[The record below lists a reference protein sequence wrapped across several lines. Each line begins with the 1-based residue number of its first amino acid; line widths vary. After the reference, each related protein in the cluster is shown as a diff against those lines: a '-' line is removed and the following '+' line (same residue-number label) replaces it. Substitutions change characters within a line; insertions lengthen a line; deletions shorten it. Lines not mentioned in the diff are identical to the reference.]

1 MTKQEEITKIL
12 HTLNLGEPL
21 RVSQLGGLT
30 NRNFNVETKDKN
42 LVIRLAG
49 KDTDTIINRSHEGL
63 IVRTIAPLHIDAPLM
78 HFDDVTGL
86 KISQY
91 IPGALTM
98 NATRLQESENLEKAA
113 NLLAHLHQS
122 APSLPIQFDVMEMV
136 QKYEASLSQ
145 LEGYYP
151 EGYQAIRDDVLLLYA
166 HHENHDVKRVL
177 CHNDPLPENFIV
189 SDTGDMFLVDWEYG
203 GMNSRYWDLADVS
216 IEADY
221 NYAMD
226 RQFLHAYL
234 GKEPADED
242 FLQLQLNKVYIDLLW
257 SLWGYIREALKEA
270 HETEDFIEYGNLR
283 FQRLKEN
290 LKRIHEK

>member
-49 KDTDTIINRSHEGL
+49 KDTDKIINRSHEGL
-63 IVRTIAPLHIDAPLM
+63 IVRTIASLQIDAPLI
-78 HFDDVTGL
+78 HFDDATGL

-91 IPGALTM
+91 VPGALTM
-98 NATRLQESENLEKAA
+98 NATSLQESKNLEKAA

-122 APSLPIQFDVMEMV
+122 APSLPIEFDVMEMV

-151 EGYQAIRDDVLLLYA
+151 EGYQAIREEVLTLYV
-166 HHENHDVKRVL
+166 HHENHDMKRVL
-177 CHNDPLPENFIV
+177 SHNDPLPENFIV
-189 SDTGDMFLVDWEYG
+189 SETGDMFLVDWEYG

-221 NYAMD
+221 NYSMD
-226 RQFLHAYL
+226 RQFIHAYL
-234 GKEPADED
+234 GKEPTDED

-257 SLWGYIREALKEA
+257 SLWGYIRESLKEE
-270 HETEDFIEYGNLR
+270 HETEDFIAYGNLR

-290 LKRIHEK
+290 LKKIHEK